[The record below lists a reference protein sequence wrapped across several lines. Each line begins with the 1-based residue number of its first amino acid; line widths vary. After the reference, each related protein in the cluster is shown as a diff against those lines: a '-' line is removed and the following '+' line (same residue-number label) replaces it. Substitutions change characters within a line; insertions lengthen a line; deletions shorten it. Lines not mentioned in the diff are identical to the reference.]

1 MTDARSTI
9 AVAAGAVAGA
19 GVRWVLVET
28 FPESSGWPWAV
39 FVVNV
44 VGSLLLGA
52 VLAMTHHRTDD
63 DTTNTLR
70 LLVGTGFCGALTTFS
85 TFAVDV
91 AVFLRDQRA
100 ALATSYLVVSLAIG
114 IVAFVVGRTTAKR
127 MISP

>member
-1 MTDARSTI
+1 M
-9 AVAAGAVAGA
+9 
-19 GVRWVLVET
+19 
-28 FPESSGWPWAV
+28 

-114 IVAFVVGRTTAKR
+114 IVAFVVGRTAANR
-127 MISP
+127 MTSS